1 MSNGW
6 IISRG
11 KKGALHL
18 RRRVPR
24 RFREVEKRTIVS
36 VALKT
41 DSKSVAETKAA
52 AVWDALL
59 AAWEARLAGQSG
71 AAQERFD
78 AARTLAATKGVLY
91 LPVEAVANL
100 QQLPLLYIGADIEG
114 AIPWGLLWAQV
125 LLPAILFAGALRLGR
140 GRGIVAK
147 SGILLV
153 ALAVSAQASL
163 AAEQLARQIAVAALG
178 G

>member
-1 MSNGW
+1 MSVPTGAAGREERPGDAW
-6 IISRG
+6 I
-11 KKGALHL
+11 
-18 RRRVPR
+18 
-24 RFREVEKRTIVS
+24 
-36 VALKT
+36 VALLF
-41 DSKSVAETKAA
+41 
-52 AVWDALL
+52 AL
-59 AAWEARLAGQSG
+59 AFGY
-71 AAQERFD
+71 D
-78 AARTLAATKGVLY
+78 T
-91 LPVEAVANL
+91 VEAVANL